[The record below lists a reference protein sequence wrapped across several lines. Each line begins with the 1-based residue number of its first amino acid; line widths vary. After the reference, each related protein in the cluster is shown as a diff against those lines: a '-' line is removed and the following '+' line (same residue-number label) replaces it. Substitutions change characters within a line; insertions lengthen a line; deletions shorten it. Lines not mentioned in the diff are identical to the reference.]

1 MTSPARAQLE
11 EVVVFGRAEEQ
22 VGIAISAS
30 EGTVGGADLLVRP
43 LLRVAELLE
52 AVPGMIAA
60 QHSGTGKANQHFL
73 RGFNLDH
80 GSDFTTYIEDVQINL
95 RSHGHGHGYLDLN

>member
-1 MTSPARAQLE
+1 MPLKRRFFLATSLIPFSLTLMASSAMAQLE
-11 EVVVFGRAEEQ
+11 EVMIFGRAEEQ
-22 VGIAISAS
+22 VGIAIAAS

-60 QHSGTGKANQHFL
+60 FRHRQSEPIFSAWLQPRSRF
-73 RGFNLDH
+73 GFH
-80 GSDFTTYIEDVQINL
+80 
-95 RSHGHGHGYLDLN
+95 DLY